1 MYVFGFFFS
10 CDQVADQL
18 GAPKDPKPQRLS
30 LRYPKEQQLVGPLEK
45 SGVVENADN
54 FTYYVKL
61 TKEGGCIKAGKF
73 PLNAAMDAKAI
84 LERLCKAPLAN
95 DKPFTILEGWR
106 IREIDAALAKEG
118 WITAGE
124 YSKLATD
131 PTQFSAPYP
140 LPNSGTL
147 EGYLYPETYML
158 NPDKFTAKGFIQRQL
173 NMLDEVFMLPIKIEA
188 SKEVGTKL

>member
-1 MYVFGFFFS
+1 MYLIMWLQERDILYGVCMLLAFFFS

-18 GAPKDPKPQRLS
+18 GAPKDPQNTTEVIFEV
-30 LRYPKEQQLVGPLEK
+30 PKGTTARGLGPLLEK

-95 DKPFTILEGWR
+95 DKTFYDLGGLE
-106 IREIDAALAKEG
+106 EFVK
-118 WITAGE
+118 
-124 YSKLATD
+124 SMQ
-131 PTQFSAPYP
+131 P
-140 LPNSGTL
+140 
-147 EGYLYPETYML
+147 
-158 NPDKFTAKGFIQRQL
+158 
-173 NMLDEVFMLPIKIEA
+173 
-188 SKEVGTKL
+188 